1 MERVRTER
9 QVWKI
14 VNREWKNRGRVNESI
29 EMGEWDSYFK
39 MLRRVERRIK
49 TRGKRKKMEDG
60 EEEINRNEIKLIIK
74 RMKDKKAAGEDGIP
88 NEV

>member
-1 MERVRTER
+1 
-9 QVWKI
+9 
-14 VNREWKNRGRVNESI
+14 
-29 EMGEWDSYFK
+29 
-39 MLRRVERRIK
+39 
-49 TRGKRKKMEDG
+49 MEDG

>member
-1 MERVRTER
+1 M
-9 QVWKI
+9 
-14 VNREWKNRGRVNESI
+14 NESI

-39 MLRRVERRIK
+39 MLRRVKRRIK
-49 TRGKRKKMEDG
+49 TGGKRKKMEDG